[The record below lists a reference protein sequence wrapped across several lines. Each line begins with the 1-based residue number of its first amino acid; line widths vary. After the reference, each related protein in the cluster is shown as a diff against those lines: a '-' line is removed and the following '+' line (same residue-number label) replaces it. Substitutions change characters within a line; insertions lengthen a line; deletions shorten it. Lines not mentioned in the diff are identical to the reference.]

1 MLPAAATRERWRIER
16 VFSDMTAKAPSAGLF
31 LYRTMTRAVAPLV
44 PLLLRRREARGKED
58 PARLSERF
66 GVASRPRPQGPLV
79 WLHGASVG
87 ESLSVLPLVSRLLAA
102 VPGLHILVTTGTVT
116 SATLMAER
124 LPAGAFHQYVPLDHP
139 DYCARFLD
147 HWRPDLAVW
156 IESEFWPNLIMAAHR
171 RGIPLAL
178 VNARITAR
186 SAHNWRHAP
195 AFIAGLLSRF
205 SLIMAQDRASAARL
219 RELGAERVLEPG
231 NLKHDA
237 PMLARDETELA
248 RLEAAIGARPVWVAT
263 NTHEGEECVAGEVH
277 AALAGVRPGLLTIVV
292 PRHPARG
299 SAIAANLAAMDLA
312 VARRSAG
319 EAITPATQIYL
330 ADTLGELGLFYSL
343 SGVVFVGGTFDE
355 TGGHNPFEA
364 ARFGC
369 ALLAGPSD
377 FNFAEAFA
385 GFEDAGG
392 MLRVAD
398 AAELAAAVRRL
409 LDDETERKRM
419 GAAAMRFASE
429 DSGAT
434 DRTLAALIAL
444 LPASGEGVAHHA

>member
-1 MLPAAATRERWRIER
+1 
-16 VFSDMTAKAPSAGLF
+16 MTAKAPSPGLF

-66 GVASRPRPQGPLV
+66 GIASRARAGGPLV

-87 ESLSVLPLVSRLLAA
+87 ESLSILPLVSRLLAA
-102 VPGLHILVTTGTVT
+102 TPGLHVLVTTGTVT

-147 HWRPDLAVW
+147 YWRPDLAVW
-156 IESEFWPNLIMAAHR
+156 IESEFWPNLIMAAHG

-219 RELGAERVLEPG
+219 RELGAEQVLEPG

-237 PMLARDETELA
+237 PMLARDEAELA
-248 RLEAAIGARPVWVAT
+248 RLETAIGVRTVWIAT
-263 NTHEGEECVAGEVH
+263 NTHEGEERMAGEVH
-277 AALAGVRPGLLTIVV
+277 AALAEAHPGLLTIIV

-299 SAIAANLAAMDLA
+299 SAIATELAAMGLS

-319 EAITPATQIYL
+319 EAIAPATQVYL

-343 SGVVFVGGTFDE
+343 SDIVFVGGTFDE

-385 GFEDAGG
+385 GFEGAGG
-392 MLRVAD
+392 MRRVAD
-398 AAELAAAVRRL
+398 VAGLAGAVSRL
-409 LDDETERKRM
+409 LGDEAERKRM

-429 DSGAT
+429 DSRAT
-434 DRTLAALIAL
+434 DRTLAALAAL
-444 LPASGEGVAHHA
+444 LPAGGEGMAGHA

>member
-1 MLPAAATRERWRIER
+1 
-16 VFSDMTAKAPSAGLF
+16 
-31 LYRTMTRAVAPLV
+31 MTRAVSPLV

-58 PARLSERF
+58 PARLCERL
-66 GVASRPRPQGPLV
+66 GVPTQDRPEGPLV

-87 ESLSVLPLVSRLLAA
+87 ESLSILPLVSRLLAA
-102 VPGLHILVTTGTVT
+102 VPGLHVLVTTGTVT
-116 SATLMAER
+116 SAKLMADR
-124 LPAGAFHQYVPLDHP
+124 LPAGALHQYVPLDHP

-156 IESEFWPNLIMAAHR
+156 IESEFWPNLIFTASR
-171 RGIPLAL
+171 KDIPLAL

-219 RELGAERVLEPG
+219 RELGAGKVLEPG

-237 PMLARDETELA
+237 PPLSVGEAEHAHLAPM
-248 RLEAAIGARPVWVAT
+248 IGTRPVWVAT
-263 NTHEGEECVAGEVH
+263 NTHEGEESAAGEVH
-277 AALAGVRPGLLTIVV
+277 KALASYYPDLLTIIV

-299 SAIAANLAAMDLA
+299 PAIAAELAEMGLA
-312 VARRSAG
+312 VARRAAG
-319 EAITPATQIYL
+319 DGIAPGTEIYL

-343 SGVVFVGGTFDE
+343 SEIVFVGGTFDS

-364 ARFGC
+364 ARFAC

-377 FNFAEAFA
+377 FNFAETFA
-385 GFEDAGG
+385 DFEGAGA
-392 MLRVAD
+392 MRRVGD
-398 AAELAAAVRRL
+398 AAALAAALRRL

-419 GAAAMRFASE
+419 GAAAKRLASE

-434 DRTLAALIAL
+434 ERTLEALLAL
-444 LPASGEGVAHHA
+444 LPPARKREAHHA

>member
-1 MLPAAATRERWRIER
+1 
-16 VFSDMTAKAPSAGLF
+16 MTAKTPSPGLF
-31 LYRTMTRAVAPLV
+31 LYRTMTRALAPLV

-66 GVASRPRPQGPLV
+66 GTPTRPRAGGPLV

-87 ESLSVLPLVSRLLAA
+87 ESLSVLPLVNRLLAA
-102 VPGLHILVTTGTVT
+102 TPGLHVLVTTGTVT

-124 LPAGAFHQYVPLDHP
+124 LPESAFHQYVPLDHP

-147 HWRPDLAVW
+147 YWRPDLAVW
-156 IESEFWPNLIMAAHR
+156 IESEFWPNLIVAAHR

-195 AFIAGLLSRF
+195 AFIAGLLSCF

-219 RELGAERVLEPG
+219 RELGADRVLEPG

-237 PMLARDETELA
+237 PILARDEAELA
-248 RLEAAIGARPVWVAT
+248 RLEAVIGERLVWVAT
-263 NTHEGEECVAGEVH
+263 NTHEGEERAAGEVH
-277 AALAGVRPGLLTIVV
+277 VALAGAHTGLLTVIV

-299 SAIAANLAAMDLA
+299 PAIAAELAAMGLA

-319 EAITPATQIYL
+319 EAISPATQVYL

-343 SGVVFVGGTFDE
+343 ADIVFVGGTFDE

-385 GFEDAGG
+385 GFESAGG
-392 MLRVAD
+392 MHRVAGVAD
-398 AAELAAAVRRL
+398 LAGAVRRL
-409 LDDETERKRM
+409 LGDETERKRM

-434 DRTLAALIAL
+434 DRTLAALTAL
-444 LPASGEGVAHHA
+444 LSSRTGRAASHA

>member
-1 MLPAAATRERWRIER
+1 
-16 VFSDMTAKAPSAGLF
+16 MTAKAPSPGLF

-66 GVASRPRPQGPLV
+66 GIPSRARADGPLV

-87 ESLSVLPLVSRLLAA
+87 ESLSILPLAGRLLAA
-102 VPGLHILVTTGTVT
+102 TPGLHILVTTGTVT

-147 HWRPDLAVW
+147 YWRPDLAVW

-219 RELGAERVLEPG
+219 RELGAEQVLEPG

-237 PMLARDETELA
+237 PMLSRDEAEVA
-248 RLEAAIGARPVWVAT
+248 RLKATIGERPVWVAT
-263 NTHEGEECVAGEVH
+263 NTHEGEERAAGDVH
-277 AALAGVRPGLLTIVV
+277 AALAGEHPGLLTIIV

-299 SAIAANLAAMDLA
+299 PAIAAELAAMGLA

-319 EAITPATQIYL
+319 ETVSPATQVYL
-330 ADTLGELGLFYSL
+330 ADTLGEVGLFYSL
-343 SGVVFVGGTFDE
+343 SGIVFVGGTFDE

-385 GFEDAGG
+385 GFEGAGA
-392 MLRVAD
+392 MRRVAD
-398 AAELAAAVRRL
+398 VADLAGAVRRL
-409 LDDETERKRM
+409 LGDETERKRL

-434 DRTLAALIAL
+434 DRTLAALAAL
-444 LPASGEGVAHHA
+444 LPAGGEGMAGHA

>member
-1 MLPAAATRERWRIER
+1 
-16 VFSDMTAKAPSAGLF
+16 MTANAPSIGLF
-31 LYRTMTRAVAPLV
+31 FYRTMTRAVAPLV

-58 PARLSERF
+58 PARLGERL
-66 GVASRPRPQGPLV
+66 GIATRPRPGGPLV

-102 VPGLHILVTTGTVT
+102 RPGLNVLVTTGTVT
-116 SATLMAER
+116 SAKLMAER
-124 LPAGAFHQYVPLDHP
+124 LPEGAFHQYVPLDHP

-147 HWRPDLAVW
+147 HWKPDLAVW
-156 IESEFWPNLIMAAHR
+156 IESEFWPNLIAAADR
-171 RGIPLAL
+171 RGVPLAL

-195 AFIAGLLSRF
+195 AFIADLLSRF

-219 RELGAERVLEPG
+219 RELGAAKVLEPG

-237 PMLARDETELA
+237 PPLSVDEAELA
-248 RLEAAIGARPVWVAT
+248 RLSAMIGGRPLWVAT
-263 NTHEGEECVAGEVH
+263 NTHEGEERIAAEAH
-277 AALAGVRPGLLTIVV
+277 AALAASHAGLLTVIV

-299 SAIAANLAAMDLA
+299 AAIAEELSAMGLS
-312 VARRSAG
+312 VARRASG
-319 EAITPATQIYL
+319 DEIGPATDIYL

-343 SGVVFVGGTFDE
+343 SEVVFVGGTFDN

-369 ALLAGPSD
+369 ALVAGPAD

-385 GFEDAGG
+385 AFEGVSA

-398 AAELAAAVRRL
+398 AGALAGAVGRL
-409 LDDETERKRM
+409 LAGETERNRM
-419 GAAAMRFASE
+419 GATAKRLASE

-434 DRTLAALIAL
+434 ERTLEALIAL
-444 LPASGEGVAHHA
+444 LPAPEARMAGHA